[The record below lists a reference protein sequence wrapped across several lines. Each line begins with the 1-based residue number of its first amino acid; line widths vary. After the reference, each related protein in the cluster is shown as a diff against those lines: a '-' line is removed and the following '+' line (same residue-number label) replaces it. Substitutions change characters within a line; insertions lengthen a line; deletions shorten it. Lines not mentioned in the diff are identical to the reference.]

1 MLSFQDI
8 IQTLQRYWAERGCLL
23 WYPYH
28 ETVGAGTANP
38 ATTLRVLGPEPWKV
52 AYLEPSFRP
61 DDGRYGDNPNRLQ
74 MHHQFQ
80 VILKPIPENAQ
91 ELYLGSLVALGIRL
105 ESNDV
110 RFVEDNWESPAL
122 GAWGLGW
129 EVWLNGMEVSQYTYF
144 QQAGGRPLDP
154 TALELTYGLERIAM
168 ALNGVESVWDLPVAE
183 GLTYREVYHRA
194 EVEHCVYNFEV
205 ADVDRL
211 RELFKIAE
219 GEADAC
225 LQRGLVVPAHDQVLR
240 CSHAFNQLDSRGA
253 IGVTERAQFFARMR
267 NLSRRVADAYRTQ
280 REEAGL
286 PLLKNLPAPR
296 TVSLPPLPQIAAER
310 ADLLLEIGVEELPA
324 DDVDAALAALGASVE
339 KLLEESRLGH
349 RGVRVLGTPRR
360 LAVIASELAT
370 RQADHLEELKGPP
383 VKVAKDASGALTKA
397 GAGFEAKS
405 GVPFAQ
411 WFTKEEKQG
420 QLYYFANAV
429 RPGRS
434 TAEVLAEALPKL
446 VDALPFKKSMR
457 WLCTAVDGER
467 ASFDF
472 SRPLRWVVCLLGE
485 QVLPLEIAGVVSER
499 ETRGLRDR
507 GTPRLAIARPSAYE
521 SVLREAGIEPDPA
534 VREREIRAQAA
545 ELARGAGGVVRPEH
559 LEALVGEVRQ
569 MVERPVAFLGR
580 FEERFLTVPDAVLVT
595 VMKSHQRYFPVTGPD
610 GKLRPCFIGVRNA
623 AAGSMEQVVKGN
635 EAVLRA
641 RFADASFFFEND
653 CKQRLEEWRSRLSTL
668 AVHEKLGSY
677 ADKVQ
682 RLEQLCGALAN
693 DLGVLQGGE
702 ERVKLVRAAQL
713 AKADMVTRV
722 VTEFSYL
729 AGTMGAVYAAR
740 QGEAREVV
748 EAIEDQYKPLPGSD
762 VGPRSTYGLVLGLAD
777 RLDKL
782 IGFFALGIRPTGAAD
797 PFALRRD
804 ALGILL
810 ALESRGARLSLRAA
824 LRAAAQLLPVPCAEA
839 AIEEAAQFVEKRLE
853 VLARE
858 RSLRP
863 DVVDAAIAAS
873 GDDPVRCLETMRT
886 LAERVASEHWS
897 PLLTS
902 YARCKRI
909 ARKESAAPALAKSAL
924 REPAE
929 LALAAAYEAARAK
942 LGATPAFA
950 DVLDALDGLTAPIDA
965 FFTAVMVM
973 ADDPALR
980 AARLGLVACIAA
992 LPDGHADLSRL
1003 EGF

>member
-8 IQTLQRYWAERGCLL
+8 IQTLQRYWAEQGCLL

-105 ESNDV
+105 EANDV

-168 ALNGVESVWDLPVAE
+168 ALNGVESVWDLPVAA

-211 RELFKIAE
+211 RELFRIAE
-219 GEADAC
+219 GEADSC

-267 NLSRRVADAYRTQ
+267 NLSRRVADAYRAQ

-296 TVSLPPLPQIAAER
+296 TVCLPPLPQISAPR

-324 DDVDAALAALGASVE
+324 DDVDAALAALGMAVE
-339 KLLEESRLGH
+339 KLLLDSRLEH

-370 RQADHLEELKGPP
+370 CQSDHLEELKGPP
-383 VKVAKDASGALTKA
+383 LKVARDAAGGWTKA
-397 GAGFEAKS
+397 ALGFAARAGVDPQALRIESRDGAEYL
-405 GVPFAQ
+405 FAD
-411 WFTKEEKQG
+411 
-420 QLYYFANAV
+420 ARHV
-429 RPGRS
+429 GRS
-434 TAEVLAEALPKL
+434 AAEVLSAALPKL

-485 QVLPLEIAGVVSER
+485 QVLPLEIAGVLSGR

-507 GTPRLAIARPSAYE
+507 GTPRLAIARPSDYE
-521 SVLREAGIEPDPA
+521 GVLREAGIEPDPA
-534 VREREIRAQAA
+534 ARERDIRAQIA

-580 FEERFLTVPDAVLVT
+580 FEERFLSVPDAVLVT

-610 GKLRPCFIGVRNA
+610 GKLRPCFLGVRNA
-623 AAGSMEQVVKGN
+623 ASGSMEQVVKGN

-653 CKQRLEEWRSRLSTL
+653 CKQRLEEWSSRLSTL

-677 ADKVQ
+677 AEKVQ
-682 RLEQLCGALAN
+682 RLERLCSALAS

-702 ERVKLVRAAQL
+702 ERALLARAAQL

-762 VGPRSTYGLVLGLAD
+762 VGPRSMYGLVLGLAD

-824 LRAAAQLLPVPCAEA
+824 LRAAGQLLPVPCAES

-858 RSLRP
+858 RGLRA
-863 DVVDAAIAAS
+863 DAVDAAIAAS
-873 GDDPVRCLETMRT
+873 GDDPVRCLEAMRT
-886 LAERVASEHWS
+886 LAERVASPSWS
-897 PLLTS
+897 SLLTA

-909 ARKESAAPALAKSAL
+909 ARKESAAPALAKGAL

-929 LALAAAYEAARAK
+929 LALAAAYETTRAK
-942 LGATPAFA
+942 LGGSAAFA
-950 DVLDALDGLTAPIDA
+950 DVLEALAGLTAPIDA

-973 ADDPALR
+973 ADDPSLR
-980 AARLGLVACIAA
+980 AARLGLVASIAA